1 MSLFAS
7 LISASSFLGMPVEI
21 YSFGTMAIYCVFS
34 WLIATY
40 LTMKFFIPKFHY
52 IGGASIYA
60 VREIYSLREEMIYIF
75 SQL

>member
-1 MSLFAS
+1 
-7 LISASSFLGMPVEI
+7 
-21 YSFGTMAIYCVFS
+21 
-34 WLIATY
+34 LIATY